1 MKKAANDT
9 AHWLYKPRAVSQKRV
24 CLRSPSQEHWMI
36 AECSNTT
43 KSVCIDQ
50 ANWITSL
57 HWLSP
62 ALLLQYVPSTFLG
75 MFPHQVPLR
84 AIISAVIA
92 TVWAVQHLY
101 IFMALVAHSCRYLPG
116 TINKQWLISAKR
128 RLIES
133 RGRTRVLKDINMN
146 SISKDLEQN
155 LWSYAKPIQIRYCIN
170 PPYACW
176 ETCSKQDS
184 GWQKHKRQEGTLK

>member
-1 MKKAANDT
+1 MIQHTDFISPELFPKRGCVWGAPAKNTGWLLSAAIR
-9 AHWLYKPRAVSQKRV
+9 P
-24 CLRSPSQEHWMI
+24 SPCALIRQTE
-36 AECSNTT
+36 
-43 KSVCIDQ
+43 
-50 ANWITSL
+50 SL
-57 HWLSP
+57 HFTDCPLRYYFNMFP
-62 ALLLQYVPSTFLG
+62 ATFLG

-84 AIISAVIA
+84 AIISAVIG
-92 TVWAVQHLY
+92 TVWAVQRLY